1 MKTKTVT
8 VPTIAHDVLSRVTV
22 LSNVVILPAG
32 QLDRPV
38 YEAVNKVL
46 TAMGGKW
53 NKKAGGHLFAFDP
66 SEMLAD
72 ALGTG
77 KAVNRQQTLQ
87 FFETP
92 ADLAQKLVYLA
103 DVNPGGMVLEPSA
116 GHGRLVNPALGRGAD
131 VVAVEIDQ
139 TNADAL
145 SRIGGVEVHQAD
157 FLEWAKYE
165 KRRFDA
171 VVMNPPFAGNQ
182 DIRHIRAA
190 WGLLRDGGSFAAILG
205 EHAFMGSERECVEF
219 RDWLS
224 DVGADVERVPAGAL
238 KESGTNIS
246 VRIISA
252 KKREASAIA
261 A

>member
-8 VPTIAHDVLSRVTV
+8 VPTIAHDVLSRAIVQG
-22 LSNVVILPAG
+22 NVVILPAG
-32 QLDRPV
+32 QLDHPV

-53 NKKAGGHLFAFDP
+53 NKKAGGRLFAFDP
-66 SEMLAD
+66 SSLLAD

-92 ADLAQKLVYLA
+92 VDLAQRLSFLA
-103 DVNPGGMVLEPSA
+103 GVNPGGMVLEPSA
-116 GHGRLVNPALGRGAD
+116 GHGRLVKPALERGAD
-131 VVAVEIDQ
+131 VVAVEIDP
-139 TNADAL
+139 TNADVL

-171 VVMNPPFAGNQ
+171 VIMNPPFAGNQ

-190 WGLLRDGGSFAAILG
+190 WSLLRDGGSFAAIMG
-205 EHAFMGSERECVEF
+205 EHAFMGSERECIEF
-219 RDWLS
+219 RDWLD
-224 DVGADVERVPAGAL
+224 DVGAEVEQVPAGAF
-238 KESGTNIS
+238 KESGTNIA

-252 KKREASAIA
+252 KKRKA
-261 A
+261 AAVAA